1 LLATNPHLEIVQYKQ
16 CGHHPHRMP
25 DFEPRFLNDL
35 EDFVAKT

>member
-25 DFEPRFLNDL
+25 GFESRFFDDL